1 MNKFYKGIS
10 LLLVLSMFPINCLA
24 LTKTETIY
32 SNLKDNGEVKSTDI
46 SVGLTN
52 LDKGEVIDYTKL
64 DNIKNVNGEEK
75 FSRDSEKLTWK
86 STGKDIYYK
95 GVLNDNLPISVSCKY
110 YLNGEEKSLSEMKGK
125 SGDVKLIFNFKNHL
139 YDYNSHMYTPFVVST
154 LYTINSKDNSN
165 VEVSS
170 GKVINT
176 GNKIFITGVSAPG
189 LYESTNIFELKD
201 MDSITISYN
210 TSKFDM
216 SEIYFVMT
224 PKLLEEVDLDF
235 SKVSNITGNLNE
247 LQSGVNKLQGG
258 SQAIVDGENNLNT
271 GLISLNKGLND
282 ALEGS
287 NKLYEG
293 LVQVQEGTNKL
304 SNMTTLVDTLYENYI
319 KNSELLNNINSGVTK
334 EQLENGILD
343 ATSKK
348 TELENKL
355 KEVNAGIS
363 MLEGLESLSEDET
376 NQLNTL
382 RYQKEQLEIG
392 IKQYAQGI
400 SEAQNNLNSLPLAS
414 AKLSGANEAIIQV
427 LCGILGVNDPTMIN
441 EESINAFKTNINNL
455 VGGVNS
461 LTEGSKNL
469 SNGIGKLHEGSEKL
483 VDGSTKLGDGNK
495 TLLDGIT
502 KLDNEGISKLTDYG
516 NKINNYSDKV
526 ETLINL
532 SKNYKGYTSNNA
544 DRVIF
549 IYKLSK

>member
-1 MNKFYKGIS
+1 MNKIYKGIS

-52 LDKGEVIDYTKL
+52 ISEGEIIDYSKL

-95 GVLNDNLPISVSCKY
+95 GTLNDNLPITVSCRY

-125 SGDVKLIFNFKNHL
+125 NGTVKMVFTFKNSL

-154 LYTINSKDNSN
+154 LYTVNSKDNSN

-176 GNKIFITGVSAPG
+176 GNKTIITGVSAPG
-189 LYESTNIFELKD
+189 LYESTNISELKD
-201 MDSITISYN
+201 MDSITITYD
-210 TSKFDM
+210 TSKFSM
-216 SEIYFVMT
+216 NEVYFVMT
-224 PKLLEEVDLDF
+224 PKLLDEVDLDF
-235 SKVSNITGNLNE
+235 SKVSTITGNLNE
-247 LQSGVNKLQGG
+247 LQSGVNKLQSG
-258 SQAIVDGENNLNT
+258 SQSIVEGEDTFNSGLSTLNS
-271 GLISLNKGLND
+271 GLKE
-282 ALEGS
+282 AMEGS
-287 NKLYEG
+287 NNLYEG
-293 LVQVQEGTNKL
+293 LVQVNGGVSSL
-304 SNMTTLVDTLYENYI
+304 SNLTTLVDTLYSNYV

-343 ATSKK
+343 ATQKK
-348 TELENKL
+348 TELENQL
-355 KEVNAGIS
+355 NEVNAGIS
-363 MLEGLESLSEDET
+363 MLEGLESLSEEQT

-382 RYQKEQLEIG
+382 KYQKGQLEAG
-392 IKQYAQGI
+392 INAYAKGI
-400 SEAQNNLNSLPLAS
+400 SEAQANLNSLPLAG

-427 LCGILGVNDPTMIN
+427 LCGVLGVSDPSMVN

-455 VGGVNS
+455 VGGVNQ

-469 SNGIGKLHEGSEKL
+469 NDGLGELYEGSNKL
-483 VDGSTKLGDGNK
+483 VEGSTKIGEGNK

-502 KLDNEGISKLTDYG
+502 KLNNEGISKLNDYG
-516 NKINNYSDKV
+516 KKINNYSDKV

>member
-32 SNLKDNGEVKSTDI
+32 SNLKDNGEVKSTNI

-235 SKVSNITGNLNE
+235 SKVSTITGNLNE
-247 LQSGVNKLQGG
+247 LQSGVNKLQSG

-304 SNMTTLVDTLYENYI
+304 SNMTTLVDTLYSKYIEN
-319 KNSELLNNINSGVTK
+319 SQLLNNINSGVTK
-334 EQLENGILD
+334 EQLENGIAN
-343 ATSKK
+343 ATQKK
-348 TELENKL
+348 TELENQL
-355 KEVNAGIS
+355 NSVNAGIS
-363 MLEGLESLSEDET
+363 MLESLEALSEEQT

-382 RYQKEQLEIG
+382 KYQKAQLEAG
-392 IKQYAQGI
+392 IKQYADGI
-400 SEAQNNLNSLPLAS
+400 SEAQNNLSSLPLAS

-427 LCGILGVNDPTMIN
+427 LCGILGVTDPTMIN
-441 EESINAFKTNINNL
+441 EESINAFKNNINNL

-469 SNGIGKLHEGSEKL
+469 SEGIGKLHEGSEKL
-483 VDGSTKLGDGNK
+483 VDGSTKLGEGNK
-495 TLLDGIT
+495 NLLDGIT
-502 KLDNEGISKLTDYG
+502 KLNNEGISKLNNYG
-516 NKINNYSDKV
+516 NKINNYSNKV
-526 ETLINL
+526 EELINL
-532 SKNYKGYTSNNA
+532 SKNYNGFTSNNA

>member
-95 GVLNDNLPISVSCKY
+95 GVLNDNLPITVSCKY

-125 SGDVKLIFNFKNHL
+125 SGDVKLIFTFKNHL

-189 LYESTNIFELKD
+189 LYESTNISELKD

-235 SKVSNITGNLNE
+235 SKVSTITGNLNE
-247 LQSGVNKLQGG
+247 LQSGVNKLQSG

-348 TELENKL
+348 TELENQL
-355 KEVNAGIS
+355 NEVNAGIS

-441 EESINAFKTNINNL
+441 EESINAFKNNINNL

-469 SNGIGKLHEGSEKL
+469 SEGIGKLHEGSEKL

-502 KLDNEGISKLTDYG
+502 KLNNEGISKLTDYG

>member
-95 GVLNDNLPISVSCKY
+95 GVLNDNLPISVSCRY

-125 SGDVKLIFNFKNHL
+125 SGTIKMVFTFKNHL

-154 LYTINSKDNSN
+154 LYTVDSKDNSN

-176 GNKIFITGVSAPG
+176 GNKTIITGVSAPG
-189 LYESTNIFELKD
+189 LYESTNISELKD
-201 MDSITISYN
+201 MDSITITYD
-210 TSKFDM
+210 TSKFSM
-216 SEIYFVMT
+216 NEVYFVMT

-235 SKVSNITGNLNE
+235 SKVSTITGNLNE
-247 LQSGVNKLQGG
+247 LQSGVNKLQSG

-287 NKLYEG
+287 NRLYEG

-304 SNMTTLVDTLYENYI
+304 SNMTTLVDTLYSNYV

-469 SNGIGKLHEGSEKL
+469 SEGIGKLHEGSEKL

-502 KLDNEGISKLTDYG
+502 KLNNEGISKLNNYG

-532 SKNYKGYTSNNA
+532 SKNYNGFTSNNA

>member
-32 SNLKDNGEVKSTDI
+32 SNLKDNGEVKSTNI

-235 SKVSNITGNLNE
+235 SKVSTITGNLNE
-247 LQSGVNKLQGG
+247 LQSGVNKLQSG

-334 EQLENGILD
+334 EQLENGIAN
-343 ATSKK
+343 ATQKK
-348 TELENKL
+348 TELENQL
-355 KEVNAGIS
+355 NSVNAGIS
-363 MLEGLESLSEDET
+363 MLESLEALSEEQT

-382 RYQKEQLEIG
+382 KYQKAQLEAG
-392 IKQYAQGI
+392 IKQYADGI
-400 SEAQNNLNSLPLAS
+400 SEAQNNLSSLPLAS

-427 LCGILGVNDPTMIN
+427 LCGILGVTDPTMIN
-441 EESINAFKTNINNL
+441 EESINAFKNNINNL

-469 SNGIGKLHEGSEKL
+469 SEGIGKLHEGSEKL
-483 VDGSTKLGDGNK
+483 VDGSTKLGEGNK
-495 TLLDGIT
+495 NLLDGIT
-502 KLDNEGISKLTDYG
+502 KLNNEGISKLNNYG
-516 NKINNYSDKV
+516 NKINNYSNKV
-526 ETLINL
+526 EELINL
-532 SKNYKGYTSNNA
+532 SKNYNGFTSNNA

>member
-95 GVLNDNLPISVSCKY
+95 GVLNDNLPISVSCRY

-235 SKVSNITGNLNE
+235 SKVSTITGNLNE
-247 LQSGVNKLQGG
+247 LQSGVNKLQSG

-502 KLDNEGISKLTDYG
+502 KLNNEGISKLTDYG

>member
-502 KLDNEGISKLTDYG
+502 KLNNEGISKLTDYG